1 MAGRIAKEPP
11 IGANRADADKACS
24 GILNADSP
32 TRAKHLEFCHQ
43 HNLVDPETA
52 GAERRFGIRISLPP
66 GDTLRKLLGD
76 DWERLH
82 WYSTEDERDRVF
94 KSMATRHGYNRDTDT
109 PTQILEK
116 ILR

>member
-24 GILNADSP
+24 GILSADSP
-32 TRAKHLEFCHQ
+32 TRAKHLNFCHQ
-43 HNLVDPETA
+43 HNLVDSETA

-66 GDTLRKLLGD
+66 GDTLRKILGE
-76 DWERLH
+76 DWEMLH
-82 WYSTEDERDRVF
+82 WYATEDERDRVF
-94 KSMATRHGYNRDTDT
+94 ESMATRHGYYRRTDT

-116 ILR
+116 VLR